1 MLFLFLA
8 VLCGTIK
15 GYFGKRISGYGDT
28 ASACVHMQLFR
39 LVICAAV
46 GGGMLLFR
54 MPAVVIAGPEEFLV
68 DLLSGVSTAVFVI
81 SWTLAAHS
89 DAYMLVT
96 ACNTAA
102 FLIPMLFG
110 FFFFD
115 ESISGKQ
122 IAGIVSIVL
131 AVFFLVLYN
140 NKIKAKF
147 TWKSGLLLFLLFLT
161 QGLVDASKKLYT
173 YRYPE
178 GSNESF
184 QFFTFLIAALCLLLF
199 QGVHL
204 VRNKGKSTG
213 EPLPK
218 KVYIFL
224 AVMAVCLF
232 LTSYFLTLA
241 TKTVAS
247 VILFPLNSLLSLA
260 TATLMAVFFFGEKIT
275 WTSAVGLVFTF
286 AALFLVA

>member
-15 GYFGKRISGYGDT
+15 GYFGKRISSFGDT

-54 MPAVVIAGPEEFLV
+54 MPAVVIAEPGEVLV

-102 FLIPMLFG
+102 FLVPMLFG

-147 TWKSGLLLFLLFLT
+147 TFKSGLLLFILFLT
-161 QGLVDASKKLYT
+161 QGIVDASKKLYT

-199 QGVHL
+199 QGAHL
-204 VRNKGKSTG
+204 IRNKGKSTG

-218 KVYIFL
+218 KVYAFL
-224 AVMAVCLF
+224 TVMAVCLF
-232 LTSYFLTLA
+232 LASYFLTLA